1 MPGPELF
8 QVFIRPLNLL
18 GIPYMV
24 TGSVASIVYGEAR
37 ITHDIDMVV
46 IIRDRDAERVVE
58 AFPLSDFYCPP
69 VQVIRIEARRSLKG
83 HFNLIHHATGFKA
96 DIYLAGEDPLHYW
109 AMAHR
114 RCIAMSGEP
123 MWVAPPEYV
132 ILRKLAYYR
141 EGGSEKHISDIQGIL
156 EVSGDDLDL
165 SEIQKRVDDM
175 GLEKDW
181 KRVFEKDFKGR
192 NA

>member
-1 MPGPELF
+1 MLEPELF
-8 QVFIRPLNLL
+8 QIFVRPLNLL

-37 ITHDIDMVV
+37 LTHDIDMVV
-46 IIRDRDAERVVE
+46 IIHAHEAERIAEV
-58 AFPLSDFYCPP
+58 FPLSEFYCPP
-69 VQVIRIEARRSLKG
+69 VEVIRIEAGRPLRG

-96 DIYLAGEDPLHYW
+96 DMYLAGEDTLHHW

-114 RCIAMSGEP
+114 RCLQLAGDP

-141 EGGSEKHISDIQGIL
+141 EGGSEKHLHDIRGIL
-156 EVSGDDLDL
+156 AVSGDELDL
-165 SEIQKRVDDM
+165 PEIERRVHDM
-175 GLEKDW
+175 GLQREW
-181 KRVFEKDFKGR
+181 KEI
-192 NA
+192 